1 MRRVLV
7 LACAA
12 VLALAVAATAEAASF
27 NVGGRN
33 PRHGSTKKGTRL
45 VGKLKGGALQ
55 VSNLGGGA
63 AFTFMTNGLLGGTIT
78 VGKGGNNA
86 RPFTTNATGVATGL
100 NADRLDGHDAS
111 DFMLAGS
118 ATNASTLGG
127 KTAGDFLGVNGKA
140 ADSNL
145 LDGLDSTAFLRTTG
159 KAADSDKL
167 DGLDSTAFLGANA
180 KAADSDKLD
189 GHDSTEFLAS
199 STRVSANASPF
210 FNHGEVARAFHFDA
224 TTTIFGT
231 CAQSS
236 GVNTVELLVE
246 DTAGDAWFAYSAD
259 SPTGARQTVH
269 VPAGLGTTTALSV
282 NDSTDLSPGDL
293 FPFQV
298 VLAKDDGTVYQGV
311 ITIGFGIAAHDCFVS
326 GSLST

>member
-7 LACAA
+7 LAAA
-12 VLALAVAATAEAASF
+12 LVLVLAVSAEAASF

-33 PRHGSTKKGTRL
+33 PRHGSSKKGTRL

-55 VSNLGGGA
+55 VSNVGGGA
-63 AFTFMTNGLLGGTIT
+63 AFTFMTNGLLGGTIS
-78 VGKGGNNA
+78 VGKGGDGA

-111 DFMLAGS
+111 DFVLAGS

-127 KTAGDFLGVNGKA
+127 KTAADFLAANGKA

-167 DGLDSTAFLGANA
+167 DGLDSTAFLGVGD

-189 GHDSTEFLAS
+189 GIDSTGFLAS
-199 STRVSANASPF
+199 STRVAFGGSPF
-210 FNHGEVARAFHFDA
+210 MNHGDAARTLSFGTAATIFATCNRPAANNVVDLDLEDA
-224 TTTIFGT
+224 TG
-231 CAQSS
+231 
-236 GVNTVELLVE
+236 E
-246 DTAGDAWFAYSAD
+246 AWFGYSAD
-259 SPTGARQTVH
+259 SPTGARNTVH
-269 VPAGLGTTTALSV
+269 VPETLGLTNGIEVTEG
-282 NDSTDLSPGDL
+282 TDLNSGDL

-311 ITIGFGIAAHDCFVS
+311 ISIGFGLAGHDCFVS
-326 GSLST
+326 GSLSS